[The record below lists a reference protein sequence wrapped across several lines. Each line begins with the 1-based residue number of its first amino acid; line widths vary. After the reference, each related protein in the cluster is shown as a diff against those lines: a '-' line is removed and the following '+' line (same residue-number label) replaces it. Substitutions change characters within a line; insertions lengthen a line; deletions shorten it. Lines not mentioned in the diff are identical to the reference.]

1 MQIHAKV
8 TMDKMKGR
16 QAEVAAFFYFPNGNP
31 LKDFGG
37 GYNTPNGSVAVAD
50 NGRVADER
58 HFECERGRGTGIFA
72 ALGELRGS
80 WRDLDIIAVGIGPGF
95 AILLRANPYKGH
107 ERGVAQA
114 ATAEALREIAKYN
127 AARCCQRD
135 CWIALRVAARLSRR
149 LLPVPLEA
157 SESLLCE
164 QAEQNRECMGSSC
177 PLWPST
183 VAEADAV
190 ALG

>member
-1 MQIHAKV
+1 
-8 TMDKMKGR
+8 
-16 QAEVAAFFYFPNGNP
+16 
-31 LKDFGG
+31 
-37 GYNTPNGSVAVAD
+37 
-50 NGRVADER
+50 
-58 HFECERGRGTGIFA
+58 
-72 ALGELRGS
+72 
-80 WRDLDIIAVGIGPGF
+80 
-95 AILLRANPYKGH
+95 
-107 ERGVAQA
+107 VAQA
-114 ATAEALREIAKYN
+114 ATAEALSEIAEHS

-135 CWIALRVAARLSRR
+135 CWIALRVAARLSRK

-164 QAEQNRECMGSSC
+164 QVRENRECMGASC